1 MLNATSFIFS
11 PITSFF
17 KGAWNAI
24 LHPVQSLKKI
34 IGGSS
39 WLVGLL
45 KFGLKNPANAFMLG
59 AFSAMAYNMVK
70 KFVYPLVDHY
80 VTIPALKIT
89 NMVMQWLNPEKPGT
103 IANII
108 MGLIDVIRHPVQFIK
123 DLVKPVDGID
133 PSKSLISTIFVNFAR
148 KVGVDFPAWAA
159 KLMIE
164 NADVILET
172 IMDLHSNQFMMGFV
186 GSTKMS
192 GLLKPMMYASIVAG
206 NALGKIYKADDKGT
220 LSLSDKIKEDLG
232 VSKKRVQ
239 NELVNRFLE
248 SNRSGE
254 EAQFAKDNINAL
266 VRELNEIEELN
277 DISDKGY
284 EYDGDVLPPQFK
296 EMFIKSKAGMFGE
309 KLLSSLIEQIAQTT
323 FKDSYENLP
332 KHHQITVLK
341 KLLELRQKKASQ
353 IYDLYKSNDI
363 AKNLMAN
370 EILRK
375 PVTLQL

>member
-239 NELVNRFLE
+239 NELVNRL
-248 SNRSGE
+248 S
-254 EAQFAKDNINAL
+254 QLLLDQLI
-266 VRELNEIEELN
+266 
-277 DISDKGY
+277 
-284 EYDGDVLPPQFK
+284 
-296 EMFIKSKAGMFGE
+296 
-309 KLLSSLIEQIAQTT
+309 LLSL
-323 FKDSYENLP
+323 
-332 KHHQITVLK
+332 
-341 KLLELRQKKASQ
+341 
-353 IYDLYKSNDI
+353 
-363 AKNLMAN
+363 
-370 EILRK
+370 
-375 PVTLQL
+375 